1 MSISSQ
7 QNQQEQIRDHE
18 AKNARAEREAV
29 IAFSLSCVVFV
40 GIIIIIVL
48 LLGLLGYITL
58 TEGIK

>member
-29 IAFSLSCVVFV
+29 IFV

-48 LLGLLGYITL
+48 LLGSLGYITL